1 MGSSR
6 QRPTDTRK
14 TKAPNR
20 TTNSTANTSAVSPSY
35 PWGRPTLP
43 LPDVMSHNY
52 MSRPSISPRT
62 LPTTL
67 MPRLT
72 QVHRHESRIR
82 RARPAVIERRA
93 TCHTEADRGPLRR
106 GSSTRQGTRRQ
117 AVKRGRRGR
126 RRQPW
131 RSQRRRQQPGRRRGR
146 QQGQQ
151 RRTRSQERAEVSAL
165 RELKTKTNS
174 TRVSPQIATGDTPP

>member
-72 QVHRHESRIR
+72 QVYRHEGRVR
-82 RARPAVIERRA
+82 RARPVIERRA
-93 TCHTEADRGPLRR
+93 TRRTCHTEKPTAVPY
-106 GSSTRQGTRRQ
+106 STRLVPRRKHIGAQGTARRET
-117 AVKRGRRGR
+117 RRVN
-126 RRQPW
+126 
-131 RSQRRRQQPGRRRGR
+131 RSWPPIAHKAPRLALLLRHRMPRSMWQRASGPSRPA
-146 QQGQQ
+146 
-151 RRTRSQERAEVSAL
+151 RSDHKSWA
-165 RELKTKTNS
+165 
-174 TRVSPQIATGDTPP
+174 